1 MNRTYVSCN
10 NTQQCLLCE
19 CILIEMFQNKCWFCW
34 FLSMIT
40 IKFQKMYSSSPIIF
54 ISTTIV
60 LVRFILVQCVLFKV
74 ALRDQKII
82 ALEMTHELTLLI
94 LFTFGRIFFLN
105 LLKNHQHDI
114 LRCGKENLVY
124 LVNNSKTIPQK
135 FNVIRTGSHEKCF
148 IFIFNISP

>member
-1 MNRTYVSCN
+1 MSRTYATCN

-82 ALEMTHELTLLI
+82 AMERTHELTILI
-94 LFTFGRIFFLN
+94 LFTFGRIFSKLT
-105 LLKNHQHDI
+105 LKSSTWHI
-114 LRCGKENLVY
+114 GMRKENLVY
-124 LVNNSKTIPQK
+124 LVNNSKTIPQN
-135 FNVIRTGSHEKCF
+135 FNVIRTGSHDKCF

>member
-34 FLSMIT
+34 FFSMIT

-94 LFTFGRIFFLN
+94 LFTFGRIFSKLT
-105 LLKNHQHDI
+105 LKSSTWHI
-114 LRCGKENLVY
+114 GMRKENLVY

-135 FNVIRTGSHEKCF
+135 FNVIRTGSHEICF
-148 IFIFNISP
+148 ISIFNISP

>member
-1 MNRTYVSCN
+1 M
-10 NTQQCLLCE
+10 LHAI
-19 CILIEMFQNKCWFCW
+19 ILSNAYWVNAFRLKCFRIDVDSADSWTWSQSNF
-34 FLSMIT
+34 
-40 IKFQKMYSSSPIIF
+40 KMYSSSPIIF

-94 LFTFGRIFFLN
+94 LFTFGRIFSKLA
-105 LLKNHQHDI
+105 LKSSTWHI
-114 LRCGKENLVY
+114 EMRKENQVY

-135 FNVIRTGSHEKCF
+135 FNVIRTGFYDKCYF
-148 IFIFNISP
+148 FIFNISS